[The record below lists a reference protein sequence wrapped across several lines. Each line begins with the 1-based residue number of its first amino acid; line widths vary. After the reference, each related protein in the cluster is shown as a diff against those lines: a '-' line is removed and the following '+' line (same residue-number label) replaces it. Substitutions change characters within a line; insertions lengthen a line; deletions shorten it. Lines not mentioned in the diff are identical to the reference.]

1 MCSNCLVY
9 LIGCAEQMGREA
21 KGREVN
27 SRQFKVERETSE
39 LGRRRILV
47 RRRERRGGA
56 EKSDRR
62 EAPPRHLFFSELHI
76 LKGFK
81 CCVLKLR
88 ILQGL
93 QARFA
98 KVRIVKE
105 LGIGGVGWREEEKHG
120 SEDPPLQKRGKRRGA
135 EAPHLHR
142 RGQRPNGKEKTVA
155 GKNDSLDCEENMG
168 NSSMGLA
175 RR

>member
-1 MCSNCLVY
+1 
-9 LIGCAEQMGREA
+9 MGREA

-142 RGQRPNGKEKTVA
+142 RGEAAHREGKTGGGEDDWPG
-155 GKNDSLDCEENMG
+155 GKQNIG
-168 NSSMGLA
+168 KGSMGLA